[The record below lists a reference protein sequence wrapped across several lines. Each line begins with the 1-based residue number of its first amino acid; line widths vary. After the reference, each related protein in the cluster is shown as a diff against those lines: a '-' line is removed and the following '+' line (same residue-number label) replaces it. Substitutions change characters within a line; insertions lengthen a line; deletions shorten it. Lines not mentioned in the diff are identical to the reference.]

1 MPIDALFLTALRSEL
16 EPRALGCRVD
26 KVQQPARDTVLLSLR
41 GAGGGGRLLLTA
53 SPNQPRIHFTELAQ
67 ENPAQPPMFCMLLR
81 KHLVGGKLAAIRQ
94 PRMERLVDLAFD
106 CTDEMGSPV
115 QKHLI
120 LEIMGRNSNLILT
133 GGDGRILD
141 CLRRVDF
148 EMSAERQVLPGLYY
162 HEPPRQAKQ
171 EIFAQTPESVR
182 ALLGTWP
189 EGQPLDKWLLETFGG
204 LSPLVCREVAVR
216 LLGRLDAPRPEDS
229 AALAAQ
235 LFAQLSGLET
245 EPKTPVLLRRAERPW
260 DFSCIPITQYGSA
273 VEFCPAES
281 FSQLLDGFYGK
292 RDQQDRIQQKTQALR
307 KNLTNLRNRTAR
319 KLENQRLEL
328 SKTHDREQLRR
339 LGDILT
345 ANLHAISRGQARLE
359 AVDFYDPEMREI
371 TIPLD
376 PAISPQQNAAKYY
389 KNYQKAKT
397 AEKVLTEQIAKGETE
412 LAYLQSVL
420 EELARAESE
429 RDVQEIRQE
438 LVEGGYVRDSQGKK
452 RMKLP
457 PSRPMRFRSTEGF
470 VIWVGRNN
478 RQNDLLT
485 LKQAAKGDLW
495 LHAQK
500 IHGSHVIIETNGAQ
514 PSDETVTEAMTLA
527 AYYSQARAGQN
538 VPVDYTPVKFVKKPA
553 GAKPGMVV
561 YDRYQTGMVSPDEA
575 LVERLREETK

>member
-1 MPIDALFLTALRSEL
+1 M
-16 EPRALGCRVD
+16 
-26 KVQQPARDTVLLSLR
+26 
-41 GAGGGGRLLLTA
+41 
-53 SPNQPRIHFTELAQ
+53 
-67 ENPAQPPMFCMLLR
+67 
-81 KHLVGGKLAAIRQ
+81 
-94 PRMERLVDLAFD
+94 
-106 CTDEMGSPV
+106 
-115 QKHLI
+115 
-120 LEIMGRNSNLILT
+120 
-133 GGDGRILD
+133 
-141 CLRRVDF
+141 
-148 EMSAERQVLPGLYY
+148 
-162 HEPPRQAKQ
+162 
-171 EIFAQTPESVR
+171 
-182 ALLGTWP
+182 
-189 EGQPLDKWLLETFGG
+189 
-204 LSPLVCREVAVR
+204 
-216 LLGRLDAPRPEDS
+216 
-229 AALAAQ
+229 
-235 LFAQLSGLET
+235 ET

-260 DFSCIPITQYGSA
+260 DFSCIPITQYGGA
-273 VEFCPAES
+273 VELCTAES